1 MIEVV
6 GGTINYVV
14 RDMFFWPAMAFT
26 TTIGIFIG
34 AVIYD
39 GLLEDIKKM
48 VLSLSVYGLIIAT
61 VNLTRVI
68 PHMGNG
74 DVTDPTKP
82 LASVVTLI
90 LVTAFYLLGMYIG
103 VRMVNKAH
111 KFPEPL
117 LKI

>member
-6 GGTINYVV
+6 GGTINYVIW
-14 RDMFFWPAMAFT
+14 DTFFWPAMAFT
-26 TTIGIFIG
+26 TTIGVFIG

-39 GLLEDIKKM
+39 GLLDEIKKM
-48 VLSLSVYGLIIAT
+48 VLSLTVYGLIIAT
-61 VNLTRVI
+61 VNLTRIV
-68 PHMGNG
+68 PHLSNG
-74 DVTDPTKP
+74 DVTDPTRP
-82 LASVVTLI
+82 LASIATLL
-90 LVTAFYLLGMYIG
+90 LVTIFYLLGMYIG